1 MSYDRAITVF
11 SPDGHLLQVEY
22 SMEVSRIIKTT
33 EAMGQLPRPK
43 LHQATCRTRCRRT
56 HSSSAAASVSTP
68 SPHRPSAEDPPSWE
82 FKEKT
87 ASFSRWR
94 RRPLPSKSL
103 LAVICLSRT
112 VLRGV
117 LAQGAPCS
125 QLNSTQLIS
134 LYQRLQDSRT
144 IRKIVSVDQRT
155 VLAFAGL
162 TADARVLINKV
173 RVEAQSYRLTMED
186 DPSVDYIGRY
196 LARVQQQYTQQGG
209 VRPFGVASL
218 IAGVA
223 GDQND
228 PDKPLLY
235 QTDPAG
241 THSRWKAQVVGGRNA
256 KSLREFLEKQY
267 HDNLTQDE
275 CVRLAVQALLEVVDS
290 GAKTME
296 ICVIQ
301 RGGVKVNITEAQVD
315 EIVKAIEAEQQDEK
329 RGTASASE

>member
-22 SMEVSRIIKTT
+22 SMEAV
-33 EAMGQLPRPK
+33 
-43 LHQATCRTRCRRT
+43 RRG
-56 HSSSAAASVSTP
+56 STVVGVQGK
-68 SPHRPSAEDPPSWE
+68 DCVV
-82 FKEKT
+82 
-87 ASFSRWR
+87 
-94 RRPLPSKSL
+94 
-103 LAVICLSRT
+103 LAVEKKAI
-112 VLRGV
+112 
-117 LAQGAPCS
+117 AK
-125 QLNSTQLIS
+125 
-134 LYQRLQDSRT
+134 LQDART

-218 IAGVA
+218 LAGVA
-223 GDQND
+223 GDQSD
-228 PDKPLLY
+228 PTKPLLY

-267 HDNLTQDE
+267 HEELSQE
-275 CVRLAVQALLEVVDS
+275 QCVRLAIQALLEVVDS

-296 ICVIQ
+296 ICVVQ
-301 RGGVKVNITEAQVD
+301 REGKKVNVTEAEVD
-315 EIVKAIEAEQQDEK
+315 AVVKEIEAEQQEEK
-329 RGTASASE
+329 RGGTAATE